1 MGYEIGPKRG
11 VANHYGPRG
20 ADGQY
25 GGQDN
30 SVGKLK
36 EASWT
41 FDFNKLPVYS
51 ASNLEMQLPANTT
64 LIHAH
69 LRTIVAGAAGSST
82 AFNIGLTTTAGVV
95 VDADGLGAVGQFTNA
110 VITTKGTRAAGAGAL
125 IGKTIGTAA
134 CEVTVATVGGA
145 LTAGKFELVVAYQYN
160 K

>member
-30 SVGKLK
+30 SVGKVK

-160 K
+160 

>member
-160 K
+160 

>member
-41 FDFNKLPVYS
+41 FDFNKLPVYT

-95 VDADGLGAVGQFTNA
+95 VDLDGLGAVGQYTNA
-110 VITTKGTRAAGAGAL
+110 VLTTKGSRAAGAGAL
-125 IGKTIGTAA
+125 IGKTIGTSA

-160 K
+160 